1 MAGIIAAGPNP
12 YAAGL
17 CGKSA
22 ESRRAAA
29 RPAAARGR
37 LLRRAHVDWGRVVGA
52 GALAAAAAVVAVAAV
67 AVVTVVTVVTTVTT
81 VTTGDGVMAAAP
93 AAAPER
99 SAAGNRRVGTV
110 Q

>member
-29 RPAAARGR
+29 RPVAACGR

-52 GALAAAAAVVAVAAV
+52 GALAAAAAVAAVAAV
-67 AVVTVVTVVTTVTT
+67 AVVTVVTTVTT

>member
-1 MAGIIAAGPNP
+1 
-12 YAAGL
+12 
-17 CGKSA
+17 
-22 ESRRAAA
+22 
-29 RPAAARGR
+29 
-37 LLRRAHVDWGRVVGA
+37 
-52 GALAAAAAVVAVAAV
+52 AVVAVVAV

>member
-22 ESRRAAA
+22 ESQRAAA

-37 LLRRAHVDWGRVVGA
+37 LLRRAHVDWGREVAAMV
-52 GALAAAAAVVAVAAV
+52 LPAAAAVTAVTAV
-67 AVVTVVTVVTTVTT
+67 AVM
-81 VTTGDGVMAAAP
+81 VMAVAP
-93 AAAPER
+93 AAAPVR
-99 SAAGNRRVGTV
+99 PAAGNRRVGTV